1 MQEMGK
7 PRVTPRAFFVTGT
20 DTEIGKTL
28 VSCTLLYAM
37 VHQGWKSVGMKP
49 VAAGAELQ
57 DGVWCNEDVMA
68 LKAVSNVQCNAELDK
83 LINPYLF
90 KLPAAPHVAALQEHS
105 QIELDVIINS
115 YQQLTQHADA
125 IVVEGVGGFRVPFN
139 ATEDSADMAQQ
150 LNLPVVMV
158 VGMRLGCINHAL
170 LTAEAI
176 AARGLRLAGW
186 VANCAQ
192 TEMAFLQENLTG
204 IRERLNVPYLGC
216 IPYLENPGAE
226 QAFKYLELTNLFQD
240 GQ

>member
-1 MQEMGK
+1 
-7 PRVTPRAFFVTGT
+7 
-20 DTEIGKTL
+20 
-28 VSCTLLYAM
+28 
-37 VHQGWKSVGMKP
+37 
-49 VAAGAELQ
+49 
-57 DGVWCNEDVMA
+57 
-68 LKAVSNVQCNAELDK
+68 
-83 LINPYLF
+83 
-90 KLPAAPHVAALQEHS
+90 
-105 QIELDVIINS
+105 
-115 YQQLTQHADA
+115 
-125 IVVEGVGGFRVPFN
+125 VEGVGGFRVPFN

-192 TEMAFLQENLTG
+192 TEMAFLQENLTA